1 MTYEEKYDFLRNAE
15 CEIIDETGLSCNS
28 YEIDANMAH
37 ALINGKVQGTWHKV
51 YDGVC
56 FVFALTGE
64 TLTFSHD
71 EDARTA
77 ATIFA
82 A

>member
-1 MTYEEKYDFLRNAE
+1 MTYEKKYDFLRNAE
-15 CEIIDETGLSCNS
+15 CEIIDESGLGCTS
-28 YEIDANMAH
+28 YEIDADMAH
-37 ALINGKVQGTWHKV
+37 ALINSEVQGAWHKV

-56 FVFALTGE
+56 FVFAETGE

-77 ATIFA
+77 AMIFA

>member
-1 MTYEEKYDFLRNAE
+1 MTYEEKYDFLRNAD
-15 CEIIDETGLSCNS
+15 CEIIDENGLGCTS
-28 YEIDANMAH
+28 YEIDADMAH
-37 ALINGKVQGTWHKV
+37 ALINGEVQGAWHKV

-56 FVFALTGE
+56 FVFAETGE

-77 ATIFA
+77 AMIFA

>member
-15 CEIIDETGLSCNS
+15 CEIISEDGLSINS
-28 YEIDANMAH
+28 YEIDADMAQ
-37 ALINGKVQGTWHKV
+37 ALIDGDVQGAWHKV

-56 FVFALTGE
+56 FVFAE
-64 TLTFSHD
+64 TSETMTFSHD
-71 EDARTA
+71 EDARKA
-77 ATIFA
+77 AMIFA